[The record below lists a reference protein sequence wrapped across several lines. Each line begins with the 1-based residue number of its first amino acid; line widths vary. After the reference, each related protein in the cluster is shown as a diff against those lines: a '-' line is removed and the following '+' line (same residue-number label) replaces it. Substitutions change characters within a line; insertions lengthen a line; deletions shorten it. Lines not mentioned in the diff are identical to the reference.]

1 MKANCGD
8 YGGRILLGERAHLV
22 TLDHVQCCAV
32 AVRKRARVF
41 FSCAVCYL
49 SVILIHNIP
58 IITISKRLDDK
69 QRGGTILKRRKRYL
83 KKL

>member
-1 MKANCGD
+1 MKANYSD
-8 YGGRILLGERAHLV
+8 FGGRILLGERAYLV
-22 TLDHVQCCAV
+22 TLDHFQCCAV

-41 FSCAVCYL
+41 SAVLSAVL

-69 QRGGTILKRRKRYL
+69 RRGGTTLKRRK
-83 KKL
+83 

>member
-8 YGGRILLGERAHLV
+8 YGGRILLGENAHLV

-32 AVRKRARVF
+32 AVSKRILF
-41 FSCAVCYL
+41 LSAVL
-49 SVILIHNIP
+49 SAVLRFILIHNIP

-69 QRGGTILKRRKRYL
+69 QRGGTTLKRRT
-83 KKL
+83 

>member
-8 YGGRILLGERAHLV
+8 YDGRILLGEKAHLV

-41 FSCAVCYL
+41 SAVLSAFL

-69 QRGGTILKRRKRYL
+69 ERGGTTLKRRERYL

>member
-8 YGGRILLGERAHLV
+8 YGGRILLGESAHLV

-32 AVRKRARVF
+32 AVSKRMLVL
-41 FSCAVCYL
+41 SAVL
-49 SVILIHNIP
+49 SAVLRFILIHNIP

-69 QRGGTILKRRKRYL
+69 QRGGTTLKRRT
-83 KKL
+83 